1 MLITI
6 PSRTIPQRLLE
17 SQGCKELAVDLNVH
31 RKVHDSYSTGALFT
45 NFLLF
50 SETGATDRKCNH
62 IYKGFAECL
71 LKLGDSLAK
80 SIEGENEEVKELDT
94 VCRSWDDFHAC
105 ADSVLEGCPKDA
117 ASIWESLRKE
127 SKKLQFQG
135 NLHELCSSRVRP
147 SGTMENSD
155 RSESNKESLTG
166 CAGSLWGGLATPV
179 LSIAV
184 LVVNM

>member
-1 MLITI
+1 MYPILFCGSEFIGMQQKGFLQPT
-6 PSRTIPQRLLE
+6 
-17 SQGCKELAVDLNVH
+17 CKIQDQAVGWICV
-31 RKVHDSYSTGALFT
+31 
-45 NFLLF
+45 LLF
-50 SETGATDRKCNH
+50 SEADATGRKCSH

-71 LKLGDSLAK
+71 LKLGDNLAK
-80 SIEGENEEVKELDT
+80 SIEGETEEVKELDT
-94 VCRSWDDFHAC
+94 VCRSWDDFHVC
-105 ADSVLEGCPKDA
+105 ADSVLEGCPEDA

-155 RSESNKESLTG
+155 RSESNKESLRG
-166 CAGSLWGGLATPV
+166 SARSLWCGLTTPV

>member
-1 MLITI
+1 MGT
-6 PSRTIPQRLLE
+6 RLRSVYVLL
-17 SQGCKELAVDLNVH
+17 SLVLLLV
-31 RKVHDSYSTGALFT
+31 
-45 NFLLF
+45 LLF
-50 SETGATDRKCNH
+50 SEAGATGMKCNH

-80 SIEGENEEVKELDT
+80 NIEGKAEEVKELDA

-105 ADSVLEGCPKDA
+105 ADSVLEGCPADT
-117 ASIWESLRKE
+117 ASVWESLRKE
-127 SKKLQFQG
+127 SKKLKFEG

-155 RSESNKESLTG
+155 RSESNRESLKG
-166 CAGSLWGGLATPV
+166 FAGSLWCGLTTLI